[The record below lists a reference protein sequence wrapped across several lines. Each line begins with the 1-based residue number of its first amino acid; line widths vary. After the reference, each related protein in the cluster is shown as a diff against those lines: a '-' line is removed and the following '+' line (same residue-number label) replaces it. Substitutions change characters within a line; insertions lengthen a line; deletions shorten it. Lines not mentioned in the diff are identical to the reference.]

1 MIMCIIH
8 FFFQQIFLSMNKT
21 EMVLT
26 YWGRIC
32 FPKMVAKVSPIPHT
46 PLDLNIPPIGMGERG
61 VVNVPS
67 LGTCP

>member
-1 MIMCIIH
+1 
-8 FFFQQIFLSMNKT
+8 MNKT

-32 FPKMVAKVSPIPHT
+32 FPKMVAKVSPIPRA

-61 VVNVPS
+61 MVNVPS